1 MDLLRVVMTQTRRQ
15 RAYPIGR
22 TGVRRIA
29 SLLVVLFLT
38 LVASV
43 ALGLDKDD
51 LLKMKQQKAEDKFV
65 LMMIKDSGPLNL
77 TKDDIAKLKELGAGA
92 ELLKF
97 LEDNGHILALE
108 GDGSSGEG
116 DLNPAEDDPDEM
128 AAENERR
135 KAEDDARIRAEAEK
149 LRKEDEARRAQ
160 EAELNRLI
168 SKLADADRSL
178 RAGRYMKAAKIY
190 LEFLSLSPDPES
202 DAYYRAKF
210 GLASALF
217 EDGVYSGAQGPTLEV
232 LMRGPEK
239 PHFVD
244 AFYMLRTLTR
254 ENGYEPPQLQ
264 DLTKFYIENLS
275 VEFQDDFHYYLG
287 KFFYDYKQYELA
299 FTYLEK
305 VTKDSPNKAAALYL
319 TGVAQI
325 DPEVK
330 KYRSAVG
337 SFQNAILT
345 AERIEETDPE
355 IRELAYLALA
365 RVAYEATNYDGALY
379 YYNKV
384 PRLSPRRATALFES
398 SWTYFLKNDYNRAMG
413 AFHSLHS
420 PYYDQWY
427 YPDLYILE
435 STVYLNLCKFQ
446 SAKESIIA
454 FKSRFID
461 QQPLLQ
467 TFIQNT
473 VNPEDFYNAL
483 AAIYEKQDTGED
495 VGLPM
500 IFVQGI
506 YNNIDFF
513 NSHRVIKNLA
523 NEERKLQ
530 ANLAGLGDFGA
541 EVLERVQTARKT
553 QLLDAGIKI
562 NQGLTVIDQE
572 LTDWSVK
579 ASEIEFDIGAAEA
592 DKVKAELINPDFVP
606 ATAVEGTTLF
616 VVADDWQYWPFE
628 GEYWVDEIG
637 NYRSF
642 LNSECIEQ

>member
-1 MDLLRVVMTQTRRQ
+1 MQ
-15 RAYPIGR
+15 
-22 TGVRRIA
+22 
-29 SLLVVLFLT
+29 
-38 LVASV
+38 
-43 ALGLDKDD
+43 
-51 LLKMKQQKAEDKFV
+51 
-65 LMMIKDSGPLNL
+65 
-77 TKDDIAKLKELGAGA
+77 
-92 ELLKF
+92 
-97 LEDNGHILALE
+97 
-108 GDGSSGEG
+108 
-116 DLNPAEDDPDEM
+116 
-128 AAENERR
+128 
-135 KAEDDARIRAEAEK
+135 
-149 LRKEDEARRAQ
+149 
-160 EAELNRLI
+160 
-168 SKLADADRSL
+168 
-178 RAGRYMKAAKIY
+178 AAKIY
-190 LEFLSLSPDPES
+190 LEFLSLDPDPES

-217 EDGVYSGAQGPTLEV
+217 KDGVYSGAQGPTLEV
-232 LMRGPEK
+232 LMSGPDK

-275 VEFQDDFHYYLG
+275 IEFQDDFHYYLG
-287 KFFYDYKQYELA
+287 KFFYNYKQYELA

-305 VTKDSPNKAAALYL
+305 VTKDSPNKGAALYL

-345 AERIEETDPE
+345 AERVEDTDPE

-379 YYNKV
+379 YYNKI

-420 PYYDQWY
+420 PYYEQWY

-446 SAKESIIA
+446 SAKGSIVA
-454 FKSRFID
+454 FKTRFID

-467 TFIQNT
+467 NFLQNT
-473 VNPEDFYNAL
+473 VNPEEFYNAL
-483 AAIYEKQDTGED
+483 SSIYEKKNTGED
-495 VGLPM
+495 IGLPM
-500 IFVQGI
+500 IFAQGI
-506 YNNIDFF
+506 YSNIDFF
-513 NSHRVIKNLA
+513 NSHRVINNLV
-523 NEERKLQ
+523 EEEAKLQ

-562 NQGLTVIDQE
+562 NQALTVIDQE

-592 DKVKAELINPDFVP
+592 DKVKAELINPDYIP
-606 ATAVEGTTLF
+606 PSATEGTTLF